1 MSRTYKIEYAE
12 LLIRN
17 RWKLIEAVWL
27 LHGIFVKPEEGFGLK
42 MEGFFSKTIVEQ
54 NDDFLEIG
62 RLPETFLSQMLSW
75 DVTEA
80 IHTIRISDWKELP
93 KNWHAAIEMR
103 KSVRYF
109 WHLLNAKANI
119 KKCEVCYIDGNGK
132 WYALAPE
139 SMWNAEYLLTFAQEA
154 GIETNWLVDEI
165 KKHRRVPTKNAIVAG
180 YAKKIR

>member
-1 MSRTYKIEYAE
+1 MNRTYKIEYAE
-12 LLIRN
+12 LLIRS

-42 MEGFFSKTIVEQ
+42 MEGFFSKKIVEQ
-54 NDDFLEIG
+54 SDDSLEIG
-62 RLPETFLSQMLSW
+62 RLPEIFLSQMLSW

-80 IHTIRISDWKELP
+80 VHTIRISDWKELP
-93 KNWHAAIEMR
+93 KNWHRTIEMR
-103 KSVRYF
+103 KSVSYF

-139 SMWNAEYLLTFAQEA
+139 SMWNAEYLLAFAQEA

-180 YAKKIR
+180 